1 MLLIDLAILI
11 GSNHLSV
18 GDLYTMEVA
27 EYWSVTH
34 PVCRYNCFGLPS
46 VGNTKLK
53 WPRLEDR
60 IQIQVSS
67 APKTFVMPCYLFDF
81 LPGNI

>member
-53 WPRLEDR
+53 
-60 IQIQVSS
+60 
-67 APKTFVMPCYLFDF
+67 
-81 LPGNI
+81 